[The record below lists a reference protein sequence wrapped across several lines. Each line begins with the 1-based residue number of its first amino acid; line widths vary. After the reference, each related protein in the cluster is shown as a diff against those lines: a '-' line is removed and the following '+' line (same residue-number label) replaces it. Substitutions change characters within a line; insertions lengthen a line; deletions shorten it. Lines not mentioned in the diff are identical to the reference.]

1 MHSQKPPSLLSL
13 VNECSANNGYNAHRE
28 AFSPAAA
35 LRANIWPLFLMR
47 TCLSAA
53 RVFLKHRFHQGCCS
67 LLPRTQAAGNII
79 EECNSDFQ
87 KKRKLWNC
95 PLHSKHIFF
104 PSTWQIGILQLLL
117 TQRKAYH
124 SITLRPKKSKLNLFS
139 SSESQLA
146 SRWLKLALPEAT
158 SSMSFKRRACFFHL
172 RLCFDS
178 NVAATWGVEAQVFE
192 QQREVWPLFWL
203 AASPEAEAG
212 FW

>member
-1 MHSQKPPSLLSL
+1 MHSQKPLALLSL

-53 RVFLKHRFHQGCCS
+53 RVFLKHRFHQGWCS
-67 LLPRTQAAGNII
+67 LLQRTQAAGNII

-104 PSTWQIGILQLLL
+104 PSTWQIGILQLFWHSAKHIIVLL
-117 TQRKAYH
+117 SAPRNQN
-124 SITLRPKKSKLNLFS
+124 SIYFLLLKVNLLPGDFKLNLKYWCANG
-139 SSESQLA
+139 LA
-146 SRWLKLALPEAT
+146 FLGEHWKLKGLKLALPEAT
-158 SSMSFKRRACFFHL
+158 SSMSFNRRTCCFFTL
-172 RLCFDS
+172 GYVL
-178 NVAATWGVEAQVFE
+178 TQM
-192 QQREVWPLFWL
+192 
-203 AASPEAEAG
+203 
-212 FW
+212 

>member
-1 MHSQKPPSLLSL
+1 MATVPYAHLFKRCPCVPQTPFPPRMVQPPSKNPGSWL
-13 VNECSANNGYNAHRE
+13 
-28 AFSPAAA
+28 
-35 LRANIWPLFLMR
+35 
-47 TCLSAA
+47 
-53 RVFLKHRFHQGCCS
+53 
-67 LLPRTQAAGNII
+67 AGNII

-104 PSTWQIGILQLLL
+104 PSTWQIGILQLFWHSAKHIIVLL
-117 TQRKAYH
+117 SAPRNQN
-124 SITLRPKKSKLNLFS
+124 SIYFLLLKVNLLPGDFKLNLKYWS
-139 SSESQLA
+139 ANGLA
-146 SRWLKLALPEAT
+146 FPGEQWKLKGMKLALPEAT

-192 QQREVWPLFWL
+192 QQREVWPLFRL